1 MKNIKKM
8 VYSMLLIMFIIIFLL
23 SLYNVLIYFF
33 DKKEN
38 VEILQNISNYIGDYN
53 NVNSGTKIDVGI
65 DFDSLKKINSDT
77 IGFIDL
83 NETDVK
89 FVVVNGNDNDYY
101 LTHNFYK
108 KNNKSGWIFA
118 DYKNK
123 IDGSD
128 KNIVIYGHNM
138 KNGTMFSKIEE
149 MYSSNCFSN
158 FKYITF
164 ATEYETNLY
173 EIFSV
178 YQIENEN
185 YYATLNFKTDIEFD
199 LFLKKIKKRS
209 LYNFDIEVNS
219 KDKIITLSTCGYD
232 NDHRIVIHAVKL

>member
-1 MKNIKKM
+1 
-8 VYSMLLIMFIIIFLL
+8 MLLIMFIIIFLL

-89 FVVVNGNDNDYY
+89 FVVVKGNDNDYY

>member
-8 VYSMLLIMFIIIFLL
+8 VYGMLLIMFIIIFLL
-23 SLYNVLIYFF
+23 SLYNVLIYFL

-89 FVVVNGNDNDYY
+89 FVVVKGNDNDYY

-108 KNNKSGWIFA
+108 K
-118 DYKNK
+118 
-123 IDGSD
+123 
-128 KNIVIYGHNM
+128 
-138 KNGTMFSKIEE
+138 
-149 MYSSNCFSN
+149 
-158 FKYITF
+158 
-164 ATEYETNLY
+164 
-173 EIFSV
+173 
-178 YQIENEN
+178 
-185 YYATLNFKTDIEFD
+185 
-199 LFLKKIKKRS
+199 
-209 LYNFDIEVNS
+209 
-219 KDKIITLSTCGYD
+219 
-232 NDHRIVIHAVKL
+232 